1 MLFKRYSSKGEGQ
14 MSSVKF
20 PLQIVKRAKDA
31 SRAVKQINGV
41 VMYRVEGSDLT
52 KLLNLTHF
60 VVEGVGIE
68 ATGEQEIL
76 HLRCRL
82 GVEVAICPCCQAVST
97 DVKNTKER
105 CIRDL
110 DAWERRVF
118 IHFAIRRFE
127 CPCCEHRFY
136 ERLQA
141 VSPQRRQTIRFE
153 EVVYKRCLDSSK
165 KGVAQ
170 ALYLGYST
178 VAGIFKRLAKRKQS
192 SCRKGLVR
200 ILGMDEIS
208 LKKRHKQFALVLSDL
223 ERRHV
228 IAVLPSREQSTI
240 IEWFATL
247 SEQQKKAI
255 RVVSMDMWRPY
266 RSFAEQFVPHARIV
280 ADRFHV
286 MKQLNDQLTK
296 ARRQIQRSADDETKD
311 ALKGSRWLLV
321 TNRDELSTEKQQ
333 QLLDVLS
340 ADPELRT
347 AYLLKEEFRHIF
359 EKIRDEQQAR
369 RFLEAWILKVQ
380 ATHNKYLMHFI
391 KTLRNWFDQI
401 LAYFDRRV
409 SNGFVEGM
417 NRAIRFI
424 ISRAF
429 GFRSFDNFRLQV
441 LAQHGPDS

>member
-1 MLFKRYSSKGEGQ
+1 

-31 SRAVKQINGV
+31 SRAVHQINGV
-41 VMYRVEGSDLT
+41 VMYRAEGSTLVR
-52 KLLNLTHF
+52 LLNLPHF
-60 VVEGVGIE
+60 EVEGFGLE

-82 GVEVAICPCCQAVST
+82 GIEAALCPCCQAVST
-97 DVKNTKER
+97 DVKSTKER
-105 CIRDL
+105 CVRDL

-118 IHFAIRRFE
+118 IHFAIRRFD
-127 CPCCEHRFY
+127 CPSCHHRYY

-141 VSPQRRQTIRFE
+141 VSVQRRQTIRFE
-153 EVVYKRCLDSSK
+153 EAVYKRCLDSSK
-165 KGVAQ
+165 KAVAQ
-170 ALYLGYST
+170 ALHLGYST
-178 VAGIFKRLAKRKQS
+178 VDGIFKRLAKRKQS
-192 SCRKGLVR
+192 SCHKGLVR
-200 ILGMDEIS
+200 ILGMDEIA

-247 SEQQKKAI
+247 SDEQKKAI

-266 RSFAEQFVPHARIV
+266 RSFVEQFIPYAHIV

-296 ARRQIQRSADDETKD
+296 ARRQIQRRADDETKE

-321 TNRDELSTEKQQ
+321 TNRNELSLEKQLK
-333 QLLDVLS
+333 LLDVLS

-347 AYLLKEEFRHIF
+347 AYLLKEEFRSIF
-359 EKIRDEQQAR
+359 EKLRDQQQAR

-380 ATHNKYLMHFI
+380 ATRNKYLVDFV
-391 KTLRNWFDQI
+391 KTLQNWFDQI
-401 LAYFDRRV
+401 LAYFDRRI

-429 GFRSFDNFRLQV
+429 GFRNFDNFRLQV
-441 LAQHGPDS
+441 LAQHGPGS